1 MADPVADSSISL
13 PDLANERI
21 VDILGSGDSSLANA
35 VRRVQ
40 LEMSASTGYYAAF
53 GNAPA
58 PHADGTPSGV
68 GNQ

>member
-21 VDILGSGDSSLANA
+21 VNILASGDSSLANA

-40 LEMSASTGYYAAF
+40 LEMIDSTGYYAAF
-53 GNAPA
+53 GNAPLY
-58 PHADGTPSGV
+58 PADDAASGV
-68 GNQ
+68 GNR

>member
-1 MADPVADSSISL
+1 MADPLADSSISL

-21 VDILGSGDSSLANA
+21 VDILTSSDSSLANA

-40 LEMSASTGYYAAF
+40 LESVASAGYFAAF

-58 PHADGTPSGV
+58 PLPNRPASGV